1 MDMYIYFSFTLQ
13 QNSLCKQKM
22 YKTQGL
28 IEVPFIIAK
37 RWKKTQIS
45 TNGCINKMWHIHI
58 MEYDLVI
65 KINELIHGTTLMN
78 LKIIKLHEE
87 DYTFTYYM
95 IPFNELSI
103 IGKSIKQ
110 KD

>member
-1 MDMYIYFSFTLQ
+1 M
-13 QNSLCKQKM
+13 
-22 YKTQGL
+22 
-28 IEVPFIIAK
+28 A
-37 RWKKTQIS
+37 
-45 TNGCINKMWHIHI
+45 
-58 MEYDLVI
+58 YDLAI

-78 LKIIKLHEE
+78 LKIIKLNEE